1 MPIEKVIK
9 YLEWV
14 KHNNYLNASI
24 SLDVREACDI
34 AIRAIRENEA
44 QVEEIQ
50 NAFEAGY
57 RRGYI
62 AARDDCLENF
72 GVEEEEEII

>member
-14 KHNNYLNASI
+14 KNNNYLNASI
-24 SLDVREACDI
+24 SLDVREACDT

-44 QVEEIQ
+44 QAEEIQ
-50 NAFEAGY
+50 NAFEAGF
-57 RRGYI
+57 RSGYI
-62 AARDDCLENF
+62 TARDDCLENLEF
-72 GVEEEEEII
+72 EGEII